1 MNQVTKLPRLI
12 QGEIL
17 KCVDGRYTTREEQVL
32 PLGTQLFVRG
42 MTRALQCWKG
52 GELLD
57 WMVETHTIPL
67 PDADEL
73 NKQIPVGEW
82 EKGLDGKPR
91 PPWGL
96 YFAIYLISPE
106 DGATYTFI
114 NCTMG
119 ARIAYERLADR
130 IQNMRMMRGADM
142 VALIALDTR
151 MMKTRYGQKQ
161 RPDFKII
168 DWRVLGGGSGGE
180 QVALPPPTDKS
191 GNDGAAA
198 KPAEPVKK
206 DLP

>member
-1 MNQVTKLPRLI
+1 
-12 QGEIL
+12 
-17 KCVDGRYTTREEQVL
+17 
-32 PLGTQLFVRG
+32 
-42 MTRALQCWKG
+42 

-168 DWRVLGGGSGGE
+168 DCACLVVLVVVSRSRFRLQRTNLGTMVPLQNQRNRRRRICRRRSRR
-180 QVALPPPTDKS
+180 
-191 GNDGAAA
+191 
-198 KPAEPVKK
+198 
-206 DLP
+206 